1 MNDIHTALTALE
13 ALSSQPGTSAS
24 GPLQS
29 LLDRHFSAARQSLEN
44 GGDPSSVIQELITA
58 VARTKKEVEKGLKVW
73 YNGLGTVG
81 KATDKVSPTISASV
95 TG

>member
-1 MNDIHTALTALE
+1 MDDIHTALTALE

-29 LLDRHFSAARQSLEN
+29 LLDKHFLTARQRLES
-44 GGDPSSVIQELITA
+44 GSDPAQVIQELISA

-81 KATDKVSPTISASV
+81 KAVDKVSPVILTRR
-95 TG
+95 